1 MNTNRLVPRD
11 FFLREDVVAI
21 AKELIGKELLI
32 ETPQGICGGI
42 ITETEAYKAPED
54 KASHAYNNK
63 RTPRT
68 EIFFAEGGCLYVYLC
83 YGMHYMLNIVTGPK
97 DLPHAI
103 LIRAIKPTQGIPIIK
118 ENRGNVSNAQLTNGP
133 GKVCKALGIDKSFNE
148 IPINVT
154 PVYILESELKQTFKI
169 KASKRIGIDYAQEY
183 KDKMW
188 RFTLED

>member
-1 MNTNRLVPRD
+1 
-11 FFLREDVVAI
+11 
-21 AKELIGKELLI
+21 
-32 ETPQGICGGI
+32 
-42 ITETEAYKAPED
+42 
-54 KASHAYNNK
+54 
-63 RTPRT
+63 
-68 EIFFAEGGCLYVYLC
+68 
-83 YGMHYMLNIVTGPK
+83 MLNIVTGPK